1 MMYRLAIAS
10 TVLALGACA
19 GPHGHDH
26 GKGHE
31 GHKGMGMGMK
41 DKSMSFFVTSVNPGK
56 GADLGGLAGADAH
69 CAALAQA
76 AGSKGKNWKAYL
88 SSTKENA
95 RDRIGKGPWMNAKGV
110 VVATSVDNLLS
121 DSNNL
126 TKDNS
131 LDEKGM
137 VINGRGDTP
146 NRHDMMTASNAKGM
160 LEGGTCND
168 WTSSG
173 EGSVL
178 VGHHDRVG
186 GGAAPTS
193 WSSAHPSRA
202 CGMEALK
209 ATGGDGLYYC
219 FAAN

>member
-1 MMYRLAIAS
+1 
-10 TVLALGACA
+10 
-19 GPHGHDH
+19 
-26 GKGHE
+26 
-31 GHKGMGMGMK
+31 MGMK
-41 DKSMSFFVTSVNPGK
+41 DKGMSFFVTSMNPGK

-88 SSTKENA
+88 SSSQENA

-110 VVATSVDNLLS
+110 VVATSVENLLS
-121 DSNNL
+121 DANNL
-126 TKDNS
+126 TKDNAI
-131 LDEKGM
+131 DEKGM

-202 CGMEALK
+202 CGMEALR
-209 ATGGDGLYYC
+209 ATGGEGLYYC